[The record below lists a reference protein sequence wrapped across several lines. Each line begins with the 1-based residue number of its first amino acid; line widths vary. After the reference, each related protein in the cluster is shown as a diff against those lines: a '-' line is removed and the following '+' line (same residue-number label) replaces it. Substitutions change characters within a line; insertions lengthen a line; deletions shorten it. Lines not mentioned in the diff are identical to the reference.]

1 MEQLA
6 TDLEKQDLTT
16 ERELCHVYFFLPKTY
31 SS

>member
-1 MEQLA
+1 MEKLA

-16 ERELCHVYFFLPKTY
+16 ERELSHVCFFQPVAC

>member
-1 MEQLA
+1 MEKLA

-16 ERELCHVYFFLPKTY
+16 ERELSHVCFFLPKTC